1 MAGELG
7 KNMFR
12 KTRVFFGVFLA
23 TSLAISLRAEPA
35 LPKENIC
42 RENIYH
48 ELYKIFASQLSQTS
62 PSDRAISGL
71 ATIGMETLPKKPTV
85 IGTTAP
91 STSAITTK
99 ITQSRCV
106 YCDICAQREALSTK
120 PIAQDITVNT
130 LEKLSIVAPPKTDP
144 KYTVLSKLA
153 IPEETVFGTVAR
165 AELFMRLPSLTE
177 LQDNQEVT
185 KYFAEHD
192 AIRRKALKAI
202 EKIRAAQNNFL
213 WLFLVEEQ
221 KKDRFENYYWTLPG
235 LKKLNNNSAG
245 LFFGDAVEQLFKTLP
260 GLTPPCAYQGM
271 FIGFF
276 KGLSEMAP
284 KQGQQD
290 NRTVAGIIADI
301 ANIPVATAKG
311 FGQGIWGE
319 IIGHSP
325 YAYAYKEEQEIE
337 ESRLYFWKKKVA
349 CSKDT
354 ITLSNVPDCQ
364 FTSLLDRVSYL
375 EASISPSDPSSD
387 WTSALNIRVLNRRA
401 TPFNTYDARKEKIIK
416 PGVETFRRAPW
427 RGPAVSWT
435 LALGGLALYDV
446 MNYANAKTTYKKLQE
461 DLTAF
466 KLAQTRLMSVAR
478 ILEGL
483 TELRKI
489 AQDSH
494 IKPLEALAKE
504 LIAFEKA
511 RKTDKNFAKLCSLL
525 ETNTFKGEASV
536 FSNRARILL
545 AHRLLRK
552 CKKLFLPALQSEGKI
567 EIFVSAAEFYAKH
580 QAGTPVC
587 FVEFVDEKEPRL
599 ELENSWNILVDEQ
612 DAIGIDAIK
621 FGKNDAQHAI
631 FSGPNG
637 TGKSTNENA
646 IAHTI
651 FMGRLGIACAS
662 RAVMT
667 PFDILAVHRNEQE
680 NIERGDSSFMA
691 QKARF
696 DEICAGIASLND
708 KRMIIFMDEP
718 LNGTVEE
725 EAGRII
731 YEKCQEL
738 LAHQKQAICVIATH
752 AEQPTRLE
760 AATGGVF
767 ANYYVEVLEPVF
779 GEFKRTYRLLPGIP
793 CWWFNDAERRHRFID
808 WLSLEREK
816 VKKD

>member
-1 MAGELG
+1 MFRE
-7 KNMFR
+7 MFR
-12 KTRVFFGVFLA
+12 KTGIFFGVFLA
-23 TSLAISLRAEPA
+23 TSVAFSLHAEPV
-35 LPKENIC
+35 LQK
-42 RENIYH
+42 ENIYH
-48 ELYKIFASQLSQTS
+48 ELYKIFASQLSQTG
-62 PSDRAISGL
+62 PSNSAISGL
-71 ATIGMETLPKKPTV
+71 TTELGLPKKSATPAAAS
-85 IGTTAP
+85 TA
-91 STSAITTK
+91 SAITTK
-99 ITQSRCV
+99 LTQLRCV
-106 YCDICAQREALSTK
+106 YCDICGQQQEICTTPVTGDMSAS
-120 PIAQDITVNT
+120 T
-130 LEKLSIVAPPKTDP
+130 LEKLAIVAPPKTDP
-144 KYTVLSKLA
+144 KYTVLHKLA

-165 AELFMRLPSLTE
+165 AALFMRLPSLTE
-177 LQDNQEVT
+177 LQDNQEVA

-202 EKIRAAQNNFL
+202 ENIRAAQNDFL

-221 KKDRFENYYWTLPG
+221 QKDRFEDYYWTLPG
-235 LKKLNNNSAG
+235 LKKLNNSSAG
-245 LFFGDAVEQLFKTLP
+245 LFVGDAVEQLTRTLP

-271 FIGFF
+271 FIGFWE
-276 KGLSEMAP
+276 GLSGVLP
-284 KQGQQD
+284 KQNPTTD
-290 NRTVAGIIADI
+290 RSLATIL
-301 ANIPVATAKG
+301 ANIAYIPLATARG

-325 YAYAYKEEQEIE
+325 YAYAYREEQEKIAH
-337 ESRLYFWKKKVA
+337 SP
-349 CSKDT
+349 DT
-354 ITLSNVPDCQ
+354 ITLSNVPDRQ
-364 FTSLLDRVSYL
+364 FTSLQDRVAYL
-375 EASISPSDPSSD
+375 EASISPSDPGSD

-401 TPFNTYDARKEKIIK
+401 TPFNTYDAEKENIVK
-416 PGVETFRRAPW
+416 PGTETFRRAPW
-427 RGPAVSWT
+427 RGPAVSWA

-446 MNYANAKTTYKKLQE
+446 MNYANAKTTYKKLQN
-461 DLTAF
+461 DLAAF
-466 KLAQTRLMSVAR
+466 KLAQARLMSIAR

-489 AQDSH
+489 AQNSQV
-494 IKPLEALAKE
+494 KPLEALAKE

-511 RKTDKNFAKLCSLL
+511 RKTDKNFATLCNLL
-525 ETNTFKGEASV
+525 ETNTFKGEPSI

-567 EIFVSAAEFYAKH
+567 EVLVGAAEFYTKH
-580 QAGTPVC
+580 QKPDTGKPVC
-587 FVEFVDEKEPRL
+587 FVDFVDETAPRL
-599 ELENSWNILVDEQ
+599 ELENAWNILVDEK
-612 DAIGIDAIK
+612 DAVGIDTIK
-621 FGKNDAQHAI
+621 FGKNGAQHAI

-651 FMGRLGIACAS
+651 FMCRLGIACAS

-667 PFDILAVHRNEQE
+667 PFEILEVHRNEQE

-696 DEICAGIASLND
+696 DEICAHIASLTD

-731 YEKCQEL
+731 YEQCEKL
-738 LAHQKQAICVIATH
+738 LAHQKQAICLIATH

-760 AATGGVF
+760 ADTNGIF
-767 ANYYVEVLEPVF
+767 ANYYVEVIEPIV

-793 CWWFNDAERRHRFID
+793 HWWFNDAERRHRFID

-816 VKKD
+816 GQDGQTDSKD